1 MLKRQEKRI
10 GRKRGTVNGE
20 RFCSAHMVLPHG
32 SLLEY
37 NSSWGDKKRKRR
49 MLPNLWLK
57 KLLDLYIFQ
66 E

>member
-1 MLKRQEKRI
+1 
-10 GRKRGTVNGE
+10 
-20 RFCSAHMVLPHG
+20 MVLPHG